1 MGGVRVVG
9 WGFANKLVD
18 EELLVGSVL
27 SEAVELLF
35 ELFCELFV

>member
-1 MGGVRVVG
+1 MSGVGVVW
-9 WGFANKLVD
+9 WGVSNELVD
-18 EELLVGSVL
+18 EELLVGSVK